1 MDDVGSV
8 FPSQVTLRSL
18 FWRLGAIFLPTGSE
32 FTKGA
37 CRKVISFLLQ
47 LHLVLTKMNILI
59 SQPFTFNIHSG
70 CRMHYLH
77 DIGCFSS
84 GDGNQ
89 ASFMVLSHFL

>member
-1 MDDVGSV
+1 MNDVGSR
-8 FPSQVTLRSL
+8 FPIQVILRSL
-18 FWRLGAIFLPTGSE
+18 FWRKYSCQQGMNSQ
-32 FTKGA
+32 
-37 CRKVISFLLQ
+37 KVLVEKLFSFLLQ

-70 CRMHYLH
+70 CCVHYLH

-84 GDGNQ
+84 DEGNQ